1 MPPERKDTHKV
12 EIKSPESPPPVKRP
26 KTEKPHGL
34 SRRTGRYQTGLTQNN
49 LYFAPLVID
58 MVYK

>member
-1 MPPERKDTHKV
+1 MPPERKDIHKV

-34 SRRTGRYQTGLTQNN
+34 SRRTGMYQTRLGLTTQNN
-49 LYFAPLVID
+49 LHFAPLV
-58 MVYK
+58 K